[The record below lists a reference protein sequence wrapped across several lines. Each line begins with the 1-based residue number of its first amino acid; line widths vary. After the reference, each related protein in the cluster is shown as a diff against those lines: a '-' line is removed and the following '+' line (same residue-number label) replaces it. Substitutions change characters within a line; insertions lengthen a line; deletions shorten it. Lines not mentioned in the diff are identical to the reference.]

1 MTEEQRRQDR
11 GCPTS
16 AEVIQALRDA
26 GWLLE
31 QDTAAS
37 LEAKGFRAVTGK
49 AFPDPDNPTT
59 SREVDVHGY
68 RELFRSEELTFAV
81 GARIL
86 AECKQSALP
95 YVVIG
100 RPANPYDLGRDRK
113 EQHFRFPQV
122 EVERV
127 ELGDGKAQLRSV
139 SAREYLRLDSIPG
152 NPWEPSFLASQ
163 MTRLDRKKTWLADNR
178 GIFDSLVYPLVK
190 AVTHFR
196 SLSNRSS
203 YVHHK
208 PGQEWAHIDFYYPII
223 VTSAALFAVDVAT
236 EPVAAVEVPWATMAR
251 EIKAANIDG
260 KFNIDVVTY
269 AALSRY
275 LDERVNKFCDEV
287 ARRAAGDPRRFVT
300 HQDYGFQRQKP

>member
-1 MTEEQRRQDR
+1 
-11 GCPTS
+11 
-16 AEVIQALRDA
+16 
-26 GWLLE
+26 
-31 QDTAAS
+31 
-37 LEAKGFRAVTGK
+37 
-49 AFPDPDNPTT
+49 
-59 SREVDVHGY
+59 
-68 RELFRSEELTFAV
+68 
-81 GARIL
+81 
-86 AECKQSALP
+86 
-95 YVVIG
+95 
-100 RPANPYDLGRDRK
+100 
-113 EQHFRFPQV
+113 
-122 EVERV
+122 
-127 ELGDGKAQLRSV
+127 V

-152 NPWEPSFLASQ
+152 NPWEPRFLASQ

-178 GIFDSLVYPLVK
+178 GIFDSLVYPLAK

-208 PGQEWAHIDFYYPII
+208 PGQEWASIDSYYPII

-251 EIKAANIDG
+251 EIKAAKIDG

-275 LDERVNKFCDEV
+275 LDERVNKICDQV
-287 ARRAAGDPRRFVT
+287 AELAVADPRRFIT

>member
-1 MTEEQRRQDR
+1 MTEEQHRQDR

-16 AEVIQALRDA
+16 KEVIQALRDA

-37 LEAKGFRAVTGK
+37 LEAGGFRAVTGK

-68 RELFRSEELTFAV
+68 RQLFRSEELTFEV

-100 RPANPYDLGRDRK
+100 RPANPYDLGRERK
-113 EQHFRFPQV
+113 EQHFRFPHV

-127 ELGDGKAQLRSV
+127 ELGGGKAQLRSV

-152 NPWEPSFLASQ
+152 NPWEPRFLASQ

-178 GIFDSLVYPLVK
+178 GIFDSLVYPLAK

-196 SLSNRSS
+196 LLSNRSS

-208 PGQEWAHIDFYYPII
+208 PGQEWASIDFYYPII
-223 VTSAALFAVDVAT
+223 VTSAALFAVYVAT

-251 EIKAANIDG
+251 EIKAAKIDG

-287 ARRAAGDPRRFVT
+287 AELAVADPRRFVT